1 MKGEKPV
8 IRPAARR
15 VIEAM
20 RLVRHLNKEITT
32 HNIAGVLGI
41 KVQTVGA
48 QLQKMVKEGLIR
60 RHGMVLQFDGN
71 NRAKNML
78 WRINTLYVRKLEK
91 QDDEQREQGKAI
103 HEAGKAPAR
112 ATGAVFALQGAKG
125 SGALLVEPVRDVEQ
139 LVQGL
144 PQGRVKKALARVLH
158 DNQAEAGR

>member
-20 RLVRHLNKEITT
+20 RVVRHLNKEVTT

-103 HEAGKAPAR
+103 HIEGKAVAR
-112 ATGAVFALQGAKG
+112 ATGAVFALQGVEG
-125 SGALLVEPVRDVEQ
+125 SGALLVEPVRDVKQ
-139 LVQGL
+139 VVQGL
-144 PQGRVKKALARVLH
+144 PPGRVKKALARVLH

>member
-103 HEAGKAPAR
+103 HEAGKAVAR

-125 SGALLVEPVRDVEQ
+125 PGALLVEPVRDAEQ